1 VSQNVN
7 GGVFGGQIGYNWQV
21 DPRWVLGLEADG
33 QWTGERGR
41 SNDVF
46 GSIRLPLPG
55 NDFNVVTS
63 ASASNETKLPWLP
76 RSEVGLASSPTPA
89 CFCMERAVLP
99 LAK

>member
-1 VSQNVN
+1 MLVSTVGIAGAERERRLRSGAPFPANTFAAVSQNVN

-63 ASASNETKLPWLP
+63 ASASNETK
-76 RSEVGLASSPTPA
+76 
-89 CFCMERAVLP
+89 
-99 LAK
+99 